1 MKKGII
7 AIVIVALCAMLF
19 YGIRYVNTPVDTIE
33 AKVTTYEEASHGKA
47 YFVRRESIYTAPASG
62 TVYYHVPEGARVA
75 NAKTVATIY
84 DGIVSPDILQELNT
98 LDKKIEKKQNENN
111 ISELYSSD
119 SSSVESKVENYK
131 NSIVEAA
138 EEKDVVKIADY
149 KNDLNNLRSGNNQ
162 APEDK
167 LKQLESQK
175 AEVEKKIGAK
185 KTDVAS
191 TTSGIFTTLLDGLED
206 QLTPESAK
214 EFTVSQFNA
223 LPEAQGTTPSN
234 NISKGDIV
242 GKVVNNHVWYVLT
255 SVDAKMAEKYKKG
268 SKVKMRFANIPG
280 EQASASISYISP
292 EENGQV
298 VMLLECRNYVEGAF
312 SFRSGEMDL
321 IFESYTGFQV
331 PIHAV
336 RTTEDQHGIIGEV
349 GTSQKFYPCE
359 VLYTNTEEGFAI
371 VEAAEGE
378 TSQWSSIERIVVG
391 EK

>member
-33 AKVTTYEEASHGKA
+33 AKITTYEEASHGKA
-47 YFVRRESIYTAPASG
+47 YFVRRESIYTAPSSG
-62 TVYYHVPEGARVA
+62 TVYYHVPEGGRVA
-75 NAKTVATIY
+75 NAKTIATIY
-84 DGIVSPDILQELNT
+84 DGVVSPDILQELNT

-111 ISELYSSD
+111 VSELYSSD
-119 SSSVESKVENYK
+119 SSSVESKIESYK
-131 NSIVEAA
+131 NNIIEAA
-138 EEKDVVKIADY
+138 EKKDVVKIADY
-149 KNDLNNLRSGNNQ
+149 KNDLNNLRSGNSQSN
-162 APEDK
+162 EDK
-167 LKQLESQK
+167 LKQLQNQK

-185 KTDVAS
+185 KKDVAS
-191 TTSGIFTTLLDGLED
+191 STAGIFTTLLDGLED
-206 QLTPESAK
+206 QLTPDLAK

-223 LPEAQGTTPSN
+223 LPEAQGTTSSSI
-234 NISKGDIV
+234 ISKGDVI

-280 EQASASISYISP
+280 EQVSASISNISP

-298 VMLLECRNYVEGAF
+298 LLLLECKNYLEGAF
-312 SFRSGEMDL
+312 SFRSGEMDV
-321 IFESYTGFQV
+321 IFESYTGYRV

-336 RTTEDQHGIIGEV
+336 RTSGESHGIMGET

-359 VLYTNTEEGFAI
+359 VLYTNTDEGFAI
-371 VEAAEGE
+371 VQAAEGD
-378 TSQWSSIERIVVG
+378 TGQWSKIERIVVG